1 MGWTSLFYLPPVE
14 VRRGVFY
21 ATIGV
26 DLRYT
31 DAVVIEAYGPL
42 VVDVG
47 GLMGETVLE
56 SELVTILDGWRMKK
70 GFTLRNDAE
79 IWQRKALQRV
89 RDEIY
94 RMRDLYLNDYPQTFP
109 DRIRTV

>member
-1 MGWTSLFYLPPVE
+1 MPPVE
-14 VRRGVFY
+14 VRRTVFY

-31 DAVVIEAYGPL
+31 DALVIEAYGPL

-47 GLMGETVLE
+47 GLMGETVVP
-56 SELVTILDGWRMKK
+56 SELRTVLDGWRLQK
-70 GFTLRNDAE
+70 GFSLRNDAV
-79 IWQRKALQRV
+79 IWQNKVMRRV
-89 RDEIY
+89 RDEVY
-94 RMRDLYLNDYPQTFP
+94 RMRDLYLNDYPQGFP